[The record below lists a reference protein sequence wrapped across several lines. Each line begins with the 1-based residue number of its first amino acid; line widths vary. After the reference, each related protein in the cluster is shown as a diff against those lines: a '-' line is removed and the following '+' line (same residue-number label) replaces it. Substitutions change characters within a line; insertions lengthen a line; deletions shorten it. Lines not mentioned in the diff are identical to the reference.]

1 MPIFLKN
8 NVNHWS
14 DDISHNSWREMKQM
28 KISKYRNRPR
38 LEIIFNRGFPWIRT
52 VLWKKRIENLDEEV
66 RDGKVLWNGSVK
78 KKKFNGWARN
88 KCSSKRLTEILK
100 SVYLINLIS
109 PITAERP
116 TRLSYHSTLPSS
128 CWGKRK
134 AFLDSEGTRWF
145 MVAWSYGIYLRVFNA
160 MISHAFGAAFT
171 CRAKNVPTISVI
183 CNPGRWGES

>member
-52 VLWKKRIENLDEEV
+52 VLWKKIIEKNLDEEV

-78 KKKFNGWARN
+78 KKNNSTVEHVINAVVNGLLRYW
-88 KCSSKRLTEILK
+88 KVFIL
-100 SVYLINLIS
+100 
-109 PITAERP
+109 
-116 TRLSYHSTLPSS
+116 
-128 CWGKRK
+128 
-134 AFLDSEGTRWF
+134 
-145 MVAWSYGIYLRVFNA
+145 
-160 MISHAFGAAFT
+160 
-171 CRAKNVPTISVI
+171 
-183 CNPGRWGES
+183 